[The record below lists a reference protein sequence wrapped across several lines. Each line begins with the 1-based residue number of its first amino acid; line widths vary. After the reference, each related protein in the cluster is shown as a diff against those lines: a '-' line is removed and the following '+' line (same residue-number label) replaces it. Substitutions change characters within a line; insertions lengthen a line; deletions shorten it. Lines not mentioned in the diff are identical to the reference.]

1 VWSGPEIEDI
11 LFRTLKFI
19 VGCALALTF
28 CVSARCDDP
37 QQSLGDIARQAQKDR
52 ANKPAVKVV
61 TNDDMPSASSSDPL
75 GQTAGPSAAG
85 KAGAEATPAEQL
97 EKIEAFLNVVD
108 SLDRTRLAKDVLQGK
123 DVNFPGRAQ
132 WEQRLYTAK
141 QTYVTQGRALIAK
154 AKQIADSADSL
165 KGVQNPNDPRA
176 KEMKTKLQDLMRDS
190 VQTGAAFQAVIMEGR
205 DLATQASEHP

>member
-1 VWSGPEIEDI
+1 LS
-11 LFRTLKFI
+11 RTISFI
-19 VGCALALTF
+19 VGSALALAI
-28 CVSARCDDP
+28 CVPARGDNP
-37 QQSLGDIARQAQKDR
+37 QQSLGDIARQAQKEK
-52 ANKPAVKVV
+52 ANKTPVKVV
-61 TNDDMPSASSSDPL
+61 TNDDMPAASGSDPL
-75 GQTAGPSAAG
+75 GQMAGPSASG
-85 KAGAEATPAEQL
+85 KAGAQPSPAEQL

-108 SLDRTRLAKDVLQGK
+108 SLDQTRLAKDVLQGK

-165 KGVQNPNDPRA
+165 KGVQDPNDPRA
-176 KEMKTKLQDLMRDS
+176 KEMKTKLGDLMRDA

-205 DLATQASEHP
+205 DLATQASEHQ

>member
-1 VWSGPEIEDI
+1 M
-11 LFRTLKFI
+11 FRTLTFI
-19 VGCALALTF
+19 AGCALVVAI
-28 CVSARCDDP
+28 CAPARGQDS
-37 QQSLGDIARQAQKDR
+37 QQSLGDIARQAQKDK
-52 ANKPAVKVV
+52 AGKPAAKVV
-61 TNDDMPSASSSDPL
+61 TNDDMPSAASADPL
-75 GQTAGPSAAG
+75 GQVARTSASG
-85 KAGAEATPAEQL
+85 KPGANPTPAEQL

-108 SLDRTRLAKDVLQGK
+108 SLDKTRLAKNVLQDK

-165 KGVQNPNDPRA
+165 KDVQDPNDPRA
-176 KEMKTKLQDLMRDS
+176 KEMKGKLQDLMRDA

-205 DLATQASEHP
+205 DLATQASEHQ

>member
-1 VWSGPEIEDI
+1 MS
-11 LFRTLKFI
+11 RTLNLI
-19 VGCALALTF
+19 AGCALALAI
-28 CVSARCDDP
+28 CIPAYCDDP
-37 QQSLGDIARQAQKDR
+37 QQSLGDIARQAQRDK

-75 GQTAGPSAAG
+75 GQMGAPSAPG
-85 KAGAEATPAEQL
+85 KAGAESTPAQQL

-108 SLDRTRLAKDVLQGK
+108 SLDRARLAKDVLQGK
-123 DVNFPGRAQ
+123 DINFPGRAQ

-165 KGVQNPNDPRA
+165 KGVQDPNDPRA
-176 KEMKTKLQDLMRDS
+176 KEMKNKLQDLMRDA
-190 VQTGAAFQAVIMEGR
+190 VQTGAAFQAVIIEGR
-205 DLATQASEHP
+205 DLATQASEHQ

>member
-1 VWSGPEIEDI
+1 LS
-11 LFRTLKFI
+11 RTLNFI
-19 VGCALALTF
+19 AGCALALAI
-28 CVSARCDDP
+28 CVPARGDDP
-37 QQSLGDIARQAQKDR
+37 QQSLGDIARQAQKDK
-52 ANKPAVKVV
+52 ANKPATKVV
-61 TNDDMPSASSSDPL
+61 TNDDMPSASTSGPL
-75 GQTAGPSAAG
+75 GQVAGTSASG
-85 KAGAEATPAEQL
+85 KTGAEPTAAEQL

-141 QTYVTQGRALIAK
+141 QTYVIQGRALIAK

-165 KGVQNPNDPRA
+165 KGVQDPNDPRA
-176 KEMKTKLQDLMRDS
+176 KEMKSKLQDLMRDA

-205 DLATQASEHP
+205 DLATQASEHQ